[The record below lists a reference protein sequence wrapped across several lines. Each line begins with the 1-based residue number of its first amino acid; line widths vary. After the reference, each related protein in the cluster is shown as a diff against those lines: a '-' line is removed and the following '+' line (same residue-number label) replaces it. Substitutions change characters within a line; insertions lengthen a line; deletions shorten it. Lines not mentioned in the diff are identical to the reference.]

1 MGTEDVAF
9 SRLATIGPSPGERAR
24 NDEIQ
29 AGIDATMREVIA
41 GAKYNPN
48 ALDAP
53 MVKVT
58 PVGAPVVKDLPGS
71 GPTVSEPYKPLHP
84 PRDWIR
90 LGSRPEEANIEA
102 AEAALAKL
110 EGPAGE
116 GDG

>member
-9 SRLATIGPSPGERAR
+9 SRLATIGPSPAERAR

-58 PVGAPVVKDLPGS
+58 PVGAPVVKDLPG
-71 GPTVSEPYKPLHP
+71 GPRGRRPSPGS
-84 PRDWIR
+84 PRSPR
-90 LGSRPEEANIEA
+90 TTG
-102 AEAALAKL
+102 
-110 EGPAGE
+110 
-116 GDG
+116 